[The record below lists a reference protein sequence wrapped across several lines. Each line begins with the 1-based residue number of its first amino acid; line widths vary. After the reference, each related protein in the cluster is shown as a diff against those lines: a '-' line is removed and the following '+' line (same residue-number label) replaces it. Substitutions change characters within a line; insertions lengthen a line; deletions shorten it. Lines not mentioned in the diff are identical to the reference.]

1 MVHWEGHMS
10 IGSYLNVGKPPLV
23 VVGRI
28 AGRLEEMLQQTV
40 DGMLMTR
47 TGCASRERKT
57 T

>member
-1 MVHWEGHMS
+1 MS